1 MRRYWKQAVV
11 IIFMVVAI
19 ITPTMDNFIN
29 NLEKEIEKKL
39 KTIESADLNI
49 MKKSLE
55 TSQILVNAF
64 QKVKEFIGSY
74 TFKDEAE
81 EIDFFKEIKPRL
93 FYRLLSYCKIYN
105 IEMNRPVGVDS
116 QRAYLIDEIK
126 AINRYNAKRSDF
138 VHYYRSGL
146 THLDSIYYLRGRIDT
161 ALYLELFY
169 YEREP
174 MFSTNCDFKFA
185 RLKANEML
193 MVYLNKELEAL
204 ENRQLEQSL
213 PRVRITWV
221 ATKTEL
227 YEQIYAWDSR
237 KVFGDI
243 PLAKLFDYIQTV
255 FNIELDSNHSR
266 TFSDMRIRNNKTSFL
281 DSLREALT
289 KRMQSWTQGHKK
301 K

>member
-1 MRRYWKQAVV
+1 MNIVFEIPILSWLFAKLVFLSVDFMRRYWKQAVV

-105 IEMNRPVGVDS
+105 IDMNRPVGVDS
-116 QRAYLIDEIK
+116 QRAYLIDEI
-126 AINRYNAKRSDF
+126 
-138 VHYYRSGL
+138 
-146 THLDSIYYLRGRIDT
+146 
-161 ALYLELFY
+161 
-169 YEREP
+169 
-174 MFSTNCDFKFA
+174 
-185 RLKANEML
+185 
-193 MVYLNKELEAL
+193 
-204 ENRQLEQSL
+204 
-213 PRVRITWV
+213 
-221 ATKTEL
+221 
-227 YEQIYAWDSR
+227 
-237 KVFGDI
+237 
-243 PLAKLFDYIQTV
+243 
-255 FNIELDSNHSR
+255 
-266 TFSDMRIRNNKTSFL
+266 
-281 DSLREALT
+281 
-289 KRMQSWTQGHKK
+289 
-301 K
+301 

>member
-1 MRRYWKQAVV
+1 
-11 IIFMVVAI
+11 
-19 ITPTMDNFIN
+19 
-29 NLEKEIEKKL
+29 
-39 KTIESADLNI
+39 
-49 MKKSLE
+49 
-55 TSQILVNAF
+55 
-64 QKVKEFIGSY
+64 
-74 TFKDEAE
+74 
-81 EIDFFKEIKPRL
+81 
-93 FYRLLSYCKIYN
+93 
-105 IEMNRPVGVDS
+105 
-116 QRAYLIDEIK
+116 
-126 AINRYNAKRSDF
+126 
-138 VHYYRSGL
+138 
-146 THLDSIYYLRGRIDT
+146 
-161 ALYLELFY
+161 
-169 YEREP
+169 

-204 ENRQLEQSL
+204 EIRQLEQSL

-266 TFSDMRIRNNKTSFL
+266 TFSDKRIRNNKTSFL
-281 DSLREALT
+281 DSLKEALT

>member
-1 MRRYWKQAVV
+1 M
-11 IIFMVVAI
+11 
-19 ITPTMDNFIN
+19 NEFIN

-93 FYRLLSYCKIYN
+93 FYREPLSRYRKTTL
-105 IEMNRPVGVDS
+105 MNRPVGVDS

-126 AINRYNAKRSDF
+126 AINRYNTKRSDF
-138 VHYYRSGL
+138 VRYYRSGL

-161 ALYLELFY
+161 ALYLESFH
-169 YEREP
+169 YERDP
-174 MFSTNCDFKFA
+174 MFSTNCDFKVA

-204 ENRQLEQSL
+204 ENRRLEQSL

-266 TFSDMRIRNNKTSFL
+266 TFSDMRIRNNKTPFL
-281 DSLREALT
+281 DSLKEALT

>member
-221 ATKTEL
+221 ATKQNFTSKSTHGIAVKSL
-227 YEQIYAWDSR
+227 VIFLWQNFLTISR
-237 KVFGDI
+237 PFLI
-243 PLAKLFDYIQTV
+243 LNWTLTIHA
-255 FNIELDSNHSR
+255 HSAICVSV
-266 TFSDMRIRNNKTSFL
+266 TIRHL
-281 DSLREALT
+281 
-289 KRMQSWTQGHKK
+289 SWIH
-301 K
+301 

>member
-11 IIFMVVAI
+11 IIFMVVAV

-146 THLDSIYYLRGRIDT
+146 THLDSIYCIY
-161 ALYLELFY
+161 
-169 YEREP
+169 
-174 MFSTNCDFKFA
+174 N
-185 RLKANEML
+185 RLL
-193 MVYLNKELEAL
+193 LNIL
-204 ENRQLEQSL
+204 
-213 PRVRITWV
+213 
-221 ATKTEL
+221 
-227 YEQIYAWDSR
+227 
-237 KVFGDI
+237 
-243 PLAKLFDYIQTV
+243 
-255 FNIELDSNHSR
+255 
-266 TFSDMRIRNNKTSFL
+266 
-281 DSLREALT
+281 
-289 KRMQSWTQGHKK
+289 
-301 K
+301 

>member
-11 IIFMVVAI
+11 IIFMVVAV

-55 TSQILVNAF
+55 TSQILVNF

-243 PLAKLFDYIQTV
+243 PLAKLLTISRPFLILNWTLT
-255 FNIELDSNHSR
+255 IHAHSAICVSV
-266 TFSDMRIRNNKTSFL
+266 TIRHL
-281 DSLREALT
+281 
-289 KRMQSWTQGHKK
+289 SWIH
-301 K
+301 